1 MYKNTIA
8 THDATQAELDRKL
21 ALEGAFTSQ
30 RAIYLQDK
38 KENEVRLK
46 NAKENLNGAII
57 AYNSS
62 VKDVNDAQAK
72 TLKTQQELIILK
84 AQQQTDANKAAV
96 DKEKEHDQKLAE
108 QRKAKQEKIKQEQEK
123 NKQDDAQFIK
133 GLNAEAENLAADTE
147 EYLYLYQYKYV
158 DAVLAW
164 HPYLKLLPNQFN
176 ANYSVVFTAGVG
188 TVTVEIPSIA
198 LPTTGAAYSA
208 SNFNI
213 QATVSN
219 SSPTAVSVEIG
230 TVTPGDV
237 YTLPITLRAAQYSSS
252 TWSSVNSTKLVYL
265 AISVV

>member
-1 MYKNTIA
+1 MADVLLSTDDLLVIGGPTSIDLQLDYGSKGTRGSQIFLSNGNPNTEGNI
-8 THDATQAELDRKL
+8 LDTPLINDL
-21 ALEGAFTSQ
+21 AINTS
-30 RAIYLQDK
+30 
-38 KENEVRLK
+38 
-46 NAKENLNGAII
+46 
-57 AYNSS
+57 
-62 VKDVNDAQAK
+62 
-72 TLKTQQELIILK
+72 
-84 AQQQTDANKAAV
+84 
-96 DKEKEHDQKLAE
+96 
-108 QRKAKQEKIKQEQEK
+108 
-123 NKQDDAQFIK
+123 
-133 GLNAEAENLAADTE
+133 AADTE

-252 TWSSVNSTKLVYL
+252 TWSSVNATKLVYL

>member
-1 MYKNTIA
+1 MADVLLSSDDLLVIGGPTSIDLQLDYGSKGTRGSQIFLSNGNPNTAGNI
-8 THDATQAELDRKL
+8 LDTPLINDL
-21 ALEGAFTSQ
+21 AINTS
-30 RAIYLQDK
+30 
-38 KENEVRLK
+38 
-46 NAKENLNGAII
+46 
-57 AYNSS
+57 
-62 VKDVNDAQAK
+62 
-72 TLKTQQELIILK
+72 
-84 AQQQTDANKAAV
+84 
-96 DKEKEHDQKLAE
+96 
-108 QRKAKQEKIKQEQEK
+108 
-123 NKQDDAQFIK
+123 
-133 GLNAEAENLAADTE
+133 AADTE

>member
-1 MYKNTIA
+1 MA
-8 THDATQAELDRKL
+8 
-21 ALEGAFTSQ
+21 
-30 RAIYLQDK
+30 
-38 KENEVRLK
+38 
-46 NAKENLNGAII
+46 
-57 AYNSS
+57 
-62 VKDVNDAQAK
+62 DVLLSTDD
-72 TLKTQQELIILK
+72 LLIIGGPTSIDL
-84 AQQQTDANKAAV
+84 QLDYGS
-96 DKEKEHDQKLAE
+96 
-108 QRKAKQEKIKQEQEK
+108 
-123 NKQDDAQFIK
+123 K
-133 GLNAEAENLAADTE
+133 GTRGSQIFLSNGNPNTAGNILDTPLINDVAINTSAADTE

>member
-1 MYKNTIA
+1 MADVLLSSDDLLVIGGPTSIDLQLDYGSKGTRGSQIFLSNGNPNTGGNI
-8 THDATQAELDRKL
+8 LDTPL
-21 ALEGAFTSQ
+21 INDVAINTS
-30 RAIYLQDK
+30 
-38 KENEVRLK
+38 
-46 NAKENLNGAII
+46 
-57 AYNSS
+57 
-62 VKDVNDAQAK
+62 
-72 TLKTQQELIILK
+72 
-84 AQQQTDANKAAV
+84 
-96 DKEKEHDQKLAE
+96 
-108 QRKAKQEKIKQEQEK
+108 
-123 NKQDDAQFIK
+123 
-133 GLNAEAENLAADTE
+133 AADTE

>member
-1 MYKNTIA
+1 MADVLLSSDDLLVIGGPTSIDLQLDYGSKGTRGSQIFLSNGNPNTAGNI
-8 THDATQAELDRKL
+8 LDTPLINDL
-21 ALEGAFTSQ
+21 AINTS
-30 RAIYLQDK
+30 
-38 KENEVRLK
+38 
-46 NAKENLNGAII
+46 
-57 AYNSS
+57 
-62 VKDVNDAQAK
+62 
-72 TLKTQQELIILK
+72 
-84 AQQQTDANKAAV
+84 
-96 DKEKEHDQKLAE
+96 
-108 QRKAKQEKIKQEQEK
+108 
-123 NKQDDAQFIK
+123 
-133 GLNAEAENLAADTE
+133 AADTE

-188 TVTVEIPSIA
+188 TVTLEIPSIA